1 MRKLLF
7 CSILILCSWAVN
19 GQAVD
24 NAVKQIMKPQIDSV
38 KASISAIQS
47 APANVYW
54 DTLYIVNV
62 VRGGNIDTLS
72 APGIYQL
79 TLTGSLSGVRV
90 IYVAKSATGAYSI
103 RTANPLTLSGTGTFT
118 TSVVSNQVIVSTTAT
133 NIIYQRQKL

>member
-1 MRKLLF
+1 MKKIL
-7 CSILILCSWAVN
+7 LILFIIPMFVKS
-19 GQAVD
+19 QTVD
-24 NAVKQIMKPQIDSV
+24 NAIKAIMKPQIDSV

-79 TLTGSLSGVRV
+79 TVSGSLSGVRIV
-90 IYVAKSATGAYSI
+90 YVAKSATGAYSI
-103 RTANPLTLSGTGTFT
+103 RTANPLALSGTGSFN
-118 TSVVSNQVIVSTTAT
+118 TSVVNNQVVVSTTAT
-133 NIIYQRQKL
+133 GITYQRQKL